1 MGLLNLLNIN
11 RDRIKK
17 GLSLAEVMVSLAI
30 ISLIIGVLVQIF
42 LIYNK
47 IKREQ
52 DYLTNDTLTVKEVG
66 IKIEKAMALSRYV
79 RITNNIDNTIIE
91 TYDYTFTLKKNP
103 PKEFKIETN
112 PPNPSKTKVKQ
123 ISNYIYWVANTYYN
137 NPVLYESKIY
147 VYNRASKGRYIKNN
161 QYTMVRKLAYCI
173 SITKYY

>member
-1 MGLLNLLNIN
+1 MGNSLMVYNF
-11 RDRIKK
+11 RGSR
-17 GLSLAEVMVSLAI
+17 GLSLPEVMVSLAI
-30 ISLIIGVLVQIF
+30 ISLMIGVLVQIF

-52 DYLTNDTLTVKEVG
+52 DYLTNDTLTAKEIG

-79 RITNNIDNTIIE
+79 YIRNNPDSTIIE

-112 PPNPSKTKVKQ
+112 PLYPSKTKVKK

-137 NPVLYESKIY
+137 NPVLYEIKIY
-147 VYNRASKGRYIKNN
+147 VYNRASKGRYIKNG
-161 QYTMVRKLAYCI
+161 QYTMVKKLAYYI
-173 SITKYY
+173 SIVKYY